1 MFNLQR
7 FGDNYATCMISN
19 LPIRNDQSAYGIILT
34 NNSDKVIND
43 SFFETNELYYPVYIP
58 VLGIMNDYGEFESIE
73 WNEQEQKCFSDKFD
87 QQATVENFNQL
98 LAQTE
103 FCCSYIHADL
113 FHRLVQCIGNRVPI
127 GETQTFKQILTERK
141 DVFKRYMNFCKL
153 YKYVDLVP
161 ESLINLICI
170 NRVLM
175 YTRRFWNPSLAKSQY
190 TEGELTDIIVTFIK
204 DNIDIEQKSY
214 ILV

>member
-34 NNSDKVIND
+34 NNSNKIIND

-73 WNEQEQKCFSDKFD
+73 WNEQEQKCFSDIFD

-98 LAQTE
+98 IERKE

-113 FHRLVQCIGNRVPI
+113 FHKLVQCVRDRVPI

-141 DVFKRYMNFCKL
+141 DVFKRYMNFCDL

-161 ESLINLICI
+161 KSLINLICI

-204 DNIDIEQKSY
+204 DNINIEQKSY